1 MLLKYQQF
9 YCTRHQYDYT
19 INNFH
24 WPFSSSQCKLFWNK
38 ECARISIINV
48 RSFLGFYSNPDI
60 HSDVDH
66 YFTFLSIR
74 SYIFVGLNWFY
85 CEFRALSIF
94 IPTETMMLCFL
105 ILCPVFSEEW
115 GSFVLPEFAEFQLP
129 MSTLYANRECWELY
143 FSIFWK
149 VTRLLSCF
157 SANRSWAIIV
167 LL

>member
-1 MLLKYQQF
+1 MPLKYQLF
-9 YCTRHQYDYT
+9 YCTGHQYDY
-19 INNFH
+19 IISNFH

-74 SYIFVGLNWFY
+74 SYIFVGLNWFH

-94 IPTETMMLCFL
+94 IPTGTMMLFFL
-105 ILCPVFSEEW
+105 ILCSVFSEEL
-115 GSFVLPEFAEFQLP
+115 GSFVLPGFVDFQLP
-129 MSTLYANRECWELY
+129 MSILYANREWWEL
-143 FSIFWK
+143 
-149 VTRLLSCF
+149 
-157 SANRSWAIIV
+157 
-167 LL
+167 